1 MVFNILKFH
10 NNFLFW
16 NIVGKVCLT
25 DGNFFLPHYPI
36 LMWTTWRRT
45 ARPKAGTPEVA
56 TRLLDTP
63 RKQVHSLQKDRRM
76 NNVIAISKFFCN
88 DDRKHIHVGNIILPD
103 FATSLTSTPIFLAIP
118 PKVVKMTKPAIKLV
132 TTSITAINMAS
143 LQTNTM
149 IYLPEFNQ
157 NEMLA

>member
-1 MVFNILKFH
+1 
-10 NNFLFW
+10 
-16 NIVGKVCLT
+16 
-25 DGNFFLPHYPI
+25 
-36 LMWTTWRRT
+36 
-45 ARPKAGTPEVA
+45 
-56 TRLLDTP
+56 
-63 RKQVHSLQKDRRM
+63 M

-88 DDRKHIHVGNIILPD
+88 DDCKHIHVGNIILPD

-132 TTSITAINMAS
+132 TTSIIAINMAS
-143 LQTNTM
+143 LQTNT